1 MIRASDRLV
10 IASAVAVLL
19 ISVTAQ
25 PLTQD
30 TYLGQSWFLVLVLA
44 GATVGLRRARLTHG
58 FVLGAQ
64 TVLLVVLLFV
74 LSSFIPNRGG
84 PWYAHYAGLWAQ
96 GIEHMQASVAPMAT
110 NAGVKIIFVS
120 VLGLLFV
127 LTDLLVSGLDRP
139 AWGIMPSAAAFAVP
153 ALGLPTDTWISAF
166 LCLALGYLGILIAD
180 GLNRTGRWTR
190 GLSRDSAEGYGS
202 ATTVV
207 WRAAGLIGVPALIAT
222 AVLGLALP
230 TLTVPGLSLGDG
242 PGRGGPLQLSDP
254 TLDLRRNLKQGE
266 NSVVLHY
273 TSDRPGGL
281 YLRMA
286 SLPSFDAGGWSNVQ
300 MRLESGTRLSVI
312 PGVSGEP
319 GERRTTEVSILDF
332 GSEYLPLPYAPR
344 TVQVSGDWAYD
355 PNSLVVLSVAGTGNR
370 TDAIRN
376 LTYRVQS
383 RDLEPSAAA
392 LARAVA
398 GTPPD
403 ENTTAEVPPDLPE
416 DLIELTRE
424 VTEDADTDAEKAW
437 AIQEFLRGSEFT
449 YSTDPQPGSGYRALQ
464 NFLLR
469 DREGYCEQFATSMAM
484 MARIVGIP
492 SRVAVGFLP
501 GKRAEGNTWEVSIH
515 DMHAWPELFFAG
527 QGWVRFEPTPA
538 TVTGTPPSWTLPQS
552 ESPTDQETLTPS
564 DEPSADTSD
573 EAVAPSAEE
582 SADPSQLDS
591 GSGASWGRN
600 LLVAGIGLLVLAI
613 LAAPATLRVRRRAAR
628 LSGGPGG
635 AGSGGSR
642 DSAGSG
648 GSGSRAPEEL
658 VEDAWAELRDTVID
672 YGGTWP
678 AGSPRAIGSAV
689 GKRLDPPESE
699 AIGRVAVLVER
710 GRYARTLDADDLD
723 GVGELPAV
731 THQIRRGLAPTSRW
745 RRLIATLAPKSLF
758 RRP

>member
-19 ISVTAQ
+19 ISLTAQ

-30 TYLGQSWFLVLVLA
+30 TYLGPSWLLVLVLA
-44 GATVGLRRARLTHG
+44 GATVGLRRARLTTG

-64 TVLLVVLLFV
+64 AVLLAALLFV
-74 LSSFIPNRGG
+74 LSSLVPNSRGL

-96 GIEHMQASVAPMAT
+96 GIEHMQTSVAPM
-110 NAGVKIIFVS
+110 NADPGVKIIFVS
-120 VLGLLFV
+120 VIGVLFV
-127 LTDLLVSGLDRP
+127 LTDLVVSGLDRP
-139 AWGIMPSAAAFAVP
+139 AWGIMPPAAAFAVP

-222 AVLGLALP
+222 AVLGMALP
-230 TLTVPGLSLGDG
+230 TLTVPGLSLGNG
-242 PGRGGPLQLSDP
+242 PGGGGPLQLGDP
-254 TLDLRRNLKQGE
+254 TLDLRRNLQQGE

-273 TSDRPGGL
+273 TSNRPGGL

-319 GERRTTEVSILDF
+319 GEPRSTEVSILDF

-344 TVQVSGDWAYD
+344 SVEVDGDWAYD
-355 PNSLVVLSVAGTGNR
+355 PNSLVMLSVARAGNR
-370 TDAIRN
+370 IDATRN
-376 LTYRVQS
+376 LTYTVDS
-383 RDLEPSAAA
+383 RDLEPNAAT

-403 ENTTAEVPPDLPE
+403 ENTTAEVPPDLPD
-416 DLIELTRE
+416 DLIELTHE
-424 VTEDADTDAEKAW
+424 VTKGADTDAEKAW
-437 AIQEFLRGSEFT
+437 AIQEFLRSSEFT

-501 GKRAEGNTWEVSIH
+501 GKRTEGDTWEVSIH

-527 QGWVRFEPTPA
+527 LGWVRFEPTPS

-552 ESPTDQETLTPS
+552 ESPSDEETSAPT
-564 DEPSADTSD
+564 DEPSADASD
-573 EAVAPSAEE
+573 ESVAPSAEA
-582 SADPSQLDS
+582 SDDPLAVDTET
-591 GSGASWGRN
+591 GSSWGRN
-600 LLVAGIGLLVLAI
+600 LLVAGIGLLVLVV
-613 LAAPATLRVRRRAAR
+613 LAAPATLRVRRRVAR
-628 LSGGPGG
+628 LDGG
-635 AGSGGSR
+635 A
-642 DSAGSG
+642 
-648 GSGSRAPEEL
+648 APEEL

-678 AGSPRAIGSAV
+678 PGSPRTISATV
-689 GKRLDPPESE
+689 GKRLAQPESE
-699 AIGRVAVLVER
+699 AISRVAVLVER

-723 GVGELPAV
+723 GVSELPEV
-731 THQIRRGLAPTSRW
+731 TQQIRRGLAPESRW
-745 RRLIATLAPKSLF
+745 RRLIANLAPKSLF
-758 RRP
+758 RRR

>member
-19 ISVTAQ
+19 ISLTAQ

-30 TYLGQSWFLVLVLA
+30 TYLGPSWLLVLVLA
-44 GATVGLRRARLTHG
+44 GATVGLRRARLTTG
-58 FVLGAQ
+58 FVLAAQ
-64 TVLLVVLLFV
+64 AVLLAALLFV
-74 LSSFIPNRGG
+74 LSSLVPNSRGL

-96 GIEHMQASVAPMAT
+96 GIEHMQTSVAPM
-110 NAGVKIIFVS
+110 NADPGVKIIFVS
-120 VLGLLFV
+120 VIGVLFV
-127 LTDLLVSGLDRP
+127 LTDLVVSGLDRP
-139 AWGIMPSAAAFAVP
+139 AWGIMPPAAAFAVP

-222 AVLGLALP
+222 AVLGMALP
-230 TLTVPGLSLGDG
+230 TLTVPGLSLGNG
-242 PGRGGPLQLSDP
+242 PGGGGPLQLGDP
-254 TLDLRRNLKQGE
+254 TLDLRRNLQQGE

-273 TSDRPGGL
+273 TSNRPGGL

-319 GERRTTEVSILDF
+319 GEPRSTEVSILDF

-344 TVQVSGDWAYD
+344 SVEVDGDWAYD
-355 PNSLVVLSVAGTGNR
+355 PNSLVMLSVARAGNR
-370 TDAIRN
+370 IDATRN
-376 LTYRVQS
+376 LTYTVDS
-383 RDLEPSAAA
+383 RDLEPNAAT

-403 ENTTAEVPPDLPE
+403 ENTTAEVPPDLPD
-416 DLIELTRE
+416 DLIELTHE
-424 VTEDADTDAEKAW
+424 VTKGADTDAEKAW
-437 AIQEFLRGSEFT
+437 AIQEFLRSSEFT

-501 GKRAEGNTWEVSIH
+501 GKRTEGDTWEVSIH

-527 QGWVRFEPTPA
+527 LGWVRFEPTPS

-552 ESPTDQETLTPS
+552 ESPSDEETSAPT
-564 DEPSADTSD
+564 DEPSADASD
-573 EAVAPSAEE
+573 ESVAPSAEA
-582 SADPSQLDS
+582 SDDPLAVDTET
-591 GSGASWGRN
+591 GSSWGRN
-600 LLVAGIGLLVLAI
+600 LLIAGIGLLVLVV
-613 LAAPATLRVRRRAAR
+613 LAAPATLRVRRRVAR
-628 LSGGPGG
+628 LDGD
-635 AGSGGSR
+635 A
-642 DSAGSG
+642 
-648 GSGSRAPEEL
+648 APEEL

-678 AGSPRAIGSAV
+678 PGSPRTISATV
-689 GKRLDPPESE
+689 GKRLAQPESE
-699 AIGRVAVLVER
+699 AISRVAVLVER
-710 GRYARTLDADDLD
+710 GRYARTLDADDLG
-723 GVGELPAV
+723 GVSELPEV
-731 THQIRRGLAPTSRW
+731 TQQIRRGLAPESRW
-745 RRLIATLAPKSLF
+745 RRLIANLAPKSLF
-758 RRP
+758 RRR